1 MCHKTV
7 LSSRLS
13 VSQLKAGRMPSV
25 LFLLFRGG
33 FLGGSFRR
41 LCFWF
46 VGLDGFYLL
55 RLRFL
60 LGKVGS
66 FEALSANG
74 DLGDAHGG
82 EGLAMAAQFLVLLLA
97 LVVEDQDFRTAA
109 LLDDLADYARVGLL
123 ADLTGLAGYGQHIG
137 ELHLAIGAG
146 AQFLDSNHI
155 ARRHPVL
162 LATGADNRVH
172 KPSSIECRENSARRS
187 ISNGTSQ
194 ARARTPAQLIAR

>member
-13 VSQLKAGRMPSV
+13 ASQLKAGRMPSV
-25 LFLLFRGG
+25 LFLLFRGRLFGRFFRGG

-146 AQFLDSNHI
+146 Q
-155 ARRHPVL
+155 V
-162 LATGADNRVH
+162 GKQADTRVVGE
-172 KPSSIECRENSARRS
+172 IDEQ
-187 ISNGTSQ
+187 G
-194 ARARTPAQLIAR
+194 